1 MRNNNSLAQLAAQCE
16 QRAKEV
22 QSAGDREQLRLI
34 ARQLREMTAG
44 PPQASHLRLVS
55 DAPDSQAAEL

>member
-1 MRNNNSLAQLAAQCE
+1 MLNNNSLAQLAAQCE

-34 ARQLREMTAG
+34 ARQLREMAAG
-44 PPQASHLRLVS
+44 PPNGSRLRLVS
-55 DAPDSQAAEL
+55 DAPQSQAADL

>member
-44 PPQASHLRLVS
+44 PPHGSHLRLVS

>member
-1 MRNNNSLAQLAAQCE
+1 MQNNNSLAQLAAQCE

-34 ARQLREMTAG
+34 ARQLRQMAAG
-44 PPQASHLRLVS
+44 QPFGSHLRLVS
-55 DAPDSQAAEL
+55 DAPESQAAEL

>member
-1 MRNNNSLAQLAAQCE
+1 MKNNNSLAQLAAQCE

-34 ARQLREMTAG
+34 ARQLREVAAG
-44 PPQASHLRLVS
+44 QRNGSHLRLVS
-55 DAPDSQAAEL
+55 GAPEPQAAEL